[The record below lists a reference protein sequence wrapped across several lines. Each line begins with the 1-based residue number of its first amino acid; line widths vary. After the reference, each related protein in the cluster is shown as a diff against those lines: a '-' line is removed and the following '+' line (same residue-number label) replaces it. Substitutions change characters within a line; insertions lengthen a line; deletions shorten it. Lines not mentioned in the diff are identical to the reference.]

1 MNFLARLPSREIE
14 GAHEVLDGLVGEV
27 SSGNQCRVWPAM
39 TYVPQTNQ
47 TRIAFFV
54 EWRFPSTPEDDAEL
68 MALHGHVDGQAACGG
83 DRDDSG
89 PVRRPGERGV
99 AAEREAAKAQES
111 KLMRLDR
118 PVQIW

>member
-1 MNFLARLPSREIE
+1 MKILARLPSREIE

-39 TYVPQTNQ
+39 TYVPETNQ

-68 MALHGHVDGQAACGG
+68 MAYTDTLMGKQPAVVTGTTADPCADQENVEWL
-83 DRDDSG
+83 RSG
-89 PVRRPGERGV
+89 KPPKRRR
-99 AAEREAAKAQES
+99 AN
-111 KLMRLDR
+111 
-118 PVQIW
+118 

>member
-1 MNFLARLPSREIE
+1 MKILARLPSREIE

-39 TYVPQTNQ
+39 TCVPETNQ

-68 MALHGHVDGQAACGG
+68 MAYTDTLMGKPPEVVTGTTEDPCSVEENVEWL
-83 DRDDSG
+83 RSG
-89 PVRRPGERGV
+89 KRPKRKR
-99 AAEREAAKAQES
+99 AN
-111 KLMRLDR
+111 
-118 PVQIW
+118 